1 MEHAVTATASGERRT
16 GEAHGTV
23 WGEATDVVTVRGGGM
38 TNDAAGRE
46 ERSGTASGTP
56 GRQPV
61 AAVDADGH
69 RRAPQPDARRLR
81 EPMVSAHEPCPGTAA
96 DARER
101 VRRLLD
107 GLAGAPLPPRVVN
120 DILLV
125 TSELVTN
132 ALRHGGGIAAFRAE
146 IVGGAVRVSVTDR
159 SPTPPSSAPRPRIAT
174 PGGFGWPLVQRLSR
188 SVAVTPARDGKTIEA
203 VVPLTPDGT

>member
-1 MEHAVTATASGERRT
+1 
-16 GEAHGTV
+16 
-23 WGEATDVVTVRGGGM
+23 M

-46 ERSGTASGTP
+46 ERPGTASGTR

-69 RRAPQPDARRLR
+69 QSVPQPDARRLGAPAAS
-81 EPMVSAHEPCPGTAA
+81 EHEPCPGTAA

-107 GLAGAPLPPRVVN
+107 GLAGAPLPARVVN

-146 IVGGAVRVSVTDR
+146 IAGGAVRLSVTDR
-159 SPTPPSSAPRPRIAT
+159 SPTPPSSGPRPHIAT

-203 VVPLTPDGT
+203 VVPLVPDGT